1 MEDLVKLTHLFT
13 PTRVKSMELKNR
25 IAVAPMGTL
34 MANEVG
40 NPSER
45 QAAYY
50 EARAKGGAGLIM
62 VEVLINHCVNGNGSM
77 TRPQR

>member
-50 EARAKGGAGLIM
+50 EARARGGAGLI
-62 VEVLINHCVNGNGSM
+62 NYDRG
-77 TRPQR
+77 QAQ